1 MKALPTGKKLLNDV
15 FVTVSV
21 QKNKMFDEEP
31 VEAPQKQDIVTKPVI
46 EAIAIDP
53 GKARPAKAWVPYTAI
68 GSANG
73 SPKAKSNTRR

>member
-21 QKNKMFDEEP
+21 QKNKLRDEDPLEP
-31 VEAPQKQDIVTKPVI
+31 PQTQDIFTKPVI
-46 EAIAIDP
+46 EASAIEP